1 MPLKRF
7 LAVIIIASLWWPAA
21 ARAYDQ
27 KNALRGLKGV
37 KVSVKYSDPRM
48 DSLLMPRS
56 ELEKDIVKKMK
67 KLGVPVLKD
76 PKPPAMSTLFVNI
89 HTLTVRPKG
98 IVVYSVNVLLME
110 YAYLKRDLG
119 SVGDLMEVRAINWY
133 EARVGSVGLRSV
145 KEILNVEDKLVQN
158 FIYDYL
164 AAN

>member
-1 MPLKRF
+1 MFLKKF
-7 LAVIIIASLWWPAA
+7 FAVIIIACLWWPTIS
-21 ARAYDQ
+21 RAYDQ
-27 KNALRGLKGV
+27 KQALRGLKGV
-37 KVSVKYSDPRM
+37 KVSVKYSDPQM

-67 KLGVPVLKD
+67 ELGVPVLKD
-76 PKPPAMSTLFVNI
+76 PKPPAMSTVVVNI

-110 YAYLKRDLG
+110 WAYLKRDLG

-133 EARVGSVGLRSV
+133 EARVGSVDIRSA